1 MLLTVCVF
9 IPNITG
15 KWIMAQFWKSHLKP
29 HNISSMHER
38 VLGSSHPCASLTDHY
53 DPGCNRD
60 DCLQFTNLDPSL
72 LEMLLSIWSGQPST
86 KTPPKT
92 KRVSEKGAA
101 MDELLSQ
108 WLG

>member
-1 MLLTVCVF
+1 
-9 IPNITG
+9 
-15 KWIMAQFWKSHLKP
+15 MAQFWKSHLKP

-72 LEMLLSIWSGQPST
+72 LEYACTSSKKLEIAPSIRVEVQVLRT
-86 KTPPKT
+86 KYLDMN
-92 KRVSEKGAA
+92 RNDSRDCLRGE
-101 MDELLSQ
+101 
-108 WLG
+108 